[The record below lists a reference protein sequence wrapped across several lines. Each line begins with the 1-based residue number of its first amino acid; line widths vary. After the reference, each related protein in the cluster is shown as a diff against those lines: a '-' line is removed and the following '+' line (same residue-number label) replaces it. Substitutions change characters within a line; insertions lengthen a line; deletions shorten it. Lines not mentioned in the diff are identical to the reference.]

1 MSVAMGLP
9 AVVSFSFPIESGC
22 APLAVESTGLRG
34 EMGGKT
40 VDKSSGPT
48 FFFSRLSSCSFFFA
62 FSQTVAYIRF
72 M

>member
-9 AVVSFSFPIESGC
+9 AVASFSFPIESGC
-22 APLAVESTGLRG
+22 APLAVESTGLCG
-34 EMGGKT
+34 EMGGKR
-40 VDKSSGPT
+40 SIN
-48 FFFSRLSSCSFFFA
+48 RLSQLFLFSAIFLLLFFA